1 MVHRQRAAGIV
12 PSLEVAE
19 GFEGT
24 QDDMLALRP
33 ARSRFGYNNATRVTP
48 VCWGNLIVT
57 IPASRSRV
65 TSNEC
70 ARGGRAWHQLGC
82 EYRSISHVWFGALD
96 TRAPL
101 SLMVLPQAQQLADLQ
116 K

>member
-70 ARGGRAWHQLGC
+70 ARGRAGMASARVRVS
-82 EYRSISHVWFGALD
+82 EYQSRLVWSFGHSRSPFSHG
-96 TRAPL
+96 
-101 SLMVLPQAQQLADLQ
+101 LAAGSTTS
-116 K
+116 